1 MEKRE
6 SLRHASSWP
15 NLPRVTFTDTD
26 EHIPPHAATTSNS
39 PEDEDYNDERRT
51 SHELVD
57 MSNTFTTR
65 IDSPTTFY
73 DDSTVGSATEAE
85 KPPPDNDNELVSA
98 ALEQAKLD
106 GYSEEYAKHIA
117 ESARIVNNMWDYK
130 RTRFSNQVKTNGS
143 VLSAL
148 IQMDGNQNRR
158 KPRRR
163 KVGGNKVK

>member
-15 NLPRVTFTDTD
+15 NFPRVTFTDTD
-26 EHIPPHAATTSNS
+26 EQIPERAATTSSS
-39 PEDEDYNDERRT
+39 PQDEDNSDERRT

-57 MSNTFTTR
+57 MSSAYSTR
-65 IDSPTTFY
+65 VDSPTTLY
-73 DDSTVGSATEAE
+73 DGSTSEFMAEPE
-85 KPPPDNDNELVSA
+85 KPQLDKDKELVSA

-130 RTRFSNQVKTNGS
+130 RTKFSNQVKTNGS

-148 IQMDGNQNRR
+148 IQMDGNQHRR
-158 KPRRR
+158 KPKRRPGPGK
-163 KVGGNKVK
+163 KV